1 MFAYAETQEDCNEV
15 IKVNMTQLCVF
26 YQAFNLIF
34 AYTDTQAE
42 CHEAIKIIMTQK
54 MCVSSSI

>member
-1 MFAYAETQEDCNEV
+1 MLIPKQGCNEV
-15 IKVNMTQLCVF
+15 IKVIMTQLCVF
-26 YQAFNLIF
+26 YQAINLIF